1 MSAET
6 ARCAAAQAA
15 ETVPADETV
24 KALYFVTAQS
34 DPGLLPRLI
43 EPFAKLGLVPSRA
56 HASAEAGD
64 GRELTADLRVTGV
77 DRQTAHLID
86 KALRRVVGVRSVIAL
101 VE

>member
-1 MSAET
+1 MSADF
-6 ARCAAAQAA
+6 AAGAAADCARP
-15 ETVPADETV
+15 EPATV
-24 KALYFVTAQS
+24 KALFYVTAQA

-64 GRELTADLRVTGV
+64 GCELTADLRVAGV
-77 DRQTAHLID
+77 DRQTAHLLD